1 MSGRIDE
8 GGPRRSWT
16 RIVWRRLPGDGQRP
30 ISRPDPGLQQE
41 RTRLAWRRSMLAFAV
56 VGLAV
61 VRAAYVESVHVAVVL
76 ALIGLG
82 IAMWLSLTTLR
93 RGRWTWPSQRE
104 PEFLEVLRDG
114 TLPLLVTAM
123 AAVLCL
129 AVLANALRL
138 LS

>member
-1 MSGRIDE
+1 
-8 GGPRRSWT
+8 
-16 RIVWRRLPGDGQRP
+16 
-30 ISRPDPGLQQE
+30 
-41 RTRLAWRRSMLAFAV
+41 MLAFAV

-61 VRAAYVESVHVAVVL
+61 VRAAYVESVHVAVAL
-76 ALIGLG
+76 ALMGIG

-114 TLPLLVTAM
+114 TLPLLVTVM

-129 AVLANALRL
+129 AVLFNATGLP
-138 LS
+138 S

>member
-1 MSGRIDE
+1 MSDPIAD
-8 GGPRRSWT
+8 GGPRRGWT
-16 RIVWRRLPGDGQRP
+16 RLVWRRLPGDQQLP
-30 ISRPDPGLQQE
+30 VSRPDPGLQQE

-61 VRAAYVESVHVAVVL
+61 VRAAYVESVHVAVAL
-76 ALIGLG
+76 ALMGIG

-114 TLPLLVTAM
+114 TLPLLVTVM

-129 AVLANALRL
+129 AVLLNATGLP
-138 LS
+138 S